1 MQFLTTKIPILLLFV
16 FSCLVLL
23 PGIEGDSLLLQG
35 DEVMHIR
42 TIRES
47 LSANTFLHP
56 VLGGYSNPYKP
67 PLLFW
72 SGMVSDFVI
81 GKSFFSERLP
91 SVLLGASSV
100 VLIFLILKIL
110 RADSKIRWLTS
121 IAYLFSLGLYKFA
134 KLAMMEVYLVFLF
147 LLSIYFYIRYLK
159 NKKWTFLF
167 LSGLVS
173 GIGAL
178 LKGPILIIYL
188 SIVIVTLWGFTR
200 FRIRNGKNIFLKNG
214 SRFHL
219 LHGANWKEIL
229 FIWLPI
235 ALLPLTLWFL
245 AIALWTDQGL
255 GFIKFFIGTENL
267 GKFGS
272 ENQPELR
279 LILGIIGYTVPW
291 TVPFLLGVW
300 STITQTAKNKKQII
314 AKWLIISSIFILLLH
329 LLPNRK
335 DPYYTL
341 PSLSLGFIA
350 IALGLRPKEI
360 LKNLTGNL
368 NLISQLVLSSII
380 IVFGI
385 FFEVPFIPFLFLPG
399 MFLFY
404 GILDRIWF
412 NRERILLYSSG
423 ILSPIFSI
431 LIFQLYLLPSI
442 PKSLPNLSNLKFN
455 ELCVV
460 SNNPWDAWQ
469 VENANPH
476 FKILYSPSL
485 KANCDKTSIPYLVL
499 NEESIQSI
507 PQGYEI
513 SNSWK
518 IWAGKIPEINSGLPK
533 IQDPKLYKSVYLL
546 EKNIYGEN
554 SK

>member
-200 FRIRNGKNIFLKNG
+200 FRIRNGKNIF
-214 SRFHL
+214 
-219 LHGANWKEIL
+219 
-229 FIWLPI
+229 
-235 ALLPLTLWFL
+235 
-245 AIALWTDQGL
+245 
-255 GFIKFFIGTENL
+255 
-267 GKFGS
+267 
-272 ENQPELR
+272 
-279 LILGIIGYTVPW
+279 
-291 TVPFLLGVW
+291 
-300 STITQTAKNKKQII
+300 
-314 AKWLIISSIFILLLH
+314 
-329 LLPNRK
+329 
-335 DPYYTL
+335 
-341 PSLSLGFIA
+341 
-350 IALGLRPKEI
+350 
-360 LKNLTGNL
+360 
-368 NLISQLVLSSII
+368 
-380 IVFGI
+380 
-385 FFEVPFIPFLFLPG
+385 
-399 MFLFY
+399 
-404 GILDRIWF
+404 
-412 NRERILLYSSG
+412 
-423 ILSPIFSI
+423 
-431 LIFQLYLLPSI
+431 
-442 PKSLPNLSNLKFN
+442 
-455 ELCVV
+455 
-460 SNNPWDAWQ
+460 
-469 VENANPH
+469 
-476 FKILYSPSL
+476 
-485 KANCDKTSIPYLVL
+485 
-499 NEESIQSI
+499 
-507 PQGYEI
+507 
-513 SNSWK
+513 
-518 IWAGKIPEINSGLPK
+518 
-533 IQDPKLYKSVYLL
+533 
-546 EKNIYGEN
+546 
-554 SK
+554 